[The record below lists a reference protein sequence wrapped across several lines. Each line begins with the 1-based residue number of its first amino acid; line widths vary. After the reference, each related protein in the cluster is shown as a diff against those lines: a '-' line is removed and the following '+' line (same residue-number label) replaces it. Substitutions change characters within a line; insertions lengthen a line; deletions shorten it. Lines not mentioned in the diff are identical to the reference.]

1 LTIFLAVHPFQG
13 RRYQKEGEM
22 VKGARGEGPWKEGL
36 SPKRFLKKRLDIGH
50 ELIYISCVSRF
61 ENSKETP

>member
-1 LTIFLAVHPFQG
+1 
-13 RRYQKEGEM
+13 M